1 MKTKHTQEENFR
13 NDFILDRIIN
23 DVEIKGQRKT
33 VAYYGAKNEMQRK
46 NKFKLSTIRVRN
58 SSTQN
63 Y

>member
-1 MKTKHTQEENFR
+1 MKTKTQEQEFRSNFV
-13 NDFILDRIIN
+13 LDRIIN

-33 VAYYGAKNEMQRK
+33 VAYYEAKNEMQRK
-46 NKFKLSTIRVRN
+46 NEYKLSTIRVRN

>member
-1 MKTKHTQEENFR
+1 MKTKTQEQEFRSNFV
-13 NDFILDRIIN
+13 LDRIIN

-33 VAYYGAKNEMQRK
+33 SAYYEAKNEMKRK
-46 NKFKLSTIRVRN
+46 NEYKLSTIRVRN